1 MQPIILKLTI
11 ASLDELNDLID
22 SIDSQI
28 NDMLVQL
35 KIELDIDGDID
46 INSLKDVDDG
56 TQALINRI
64 KKLMS
69 TSERL
74 QKVHDSID
82 TAE

>member
-11 ASLDELNDLID
+11 ASLDELNDLTD

>member
-11 ASLDELNDLID
+11 TSLDELNDLTD

-35 KIELDIDGDID
+35 IIELDIDGDID

>member
-35 KIELDIDGDID
+35 KIELDIEGDID
-46 INSLKDVDDG
+46 ITSLKDVDDG

>member
-1 MQPIILKLTI
+1 MQPIILNLKIT
-11 ASLDELNDLID
+11 SLDELNDLTD

-64 KKLMS
+64 KKLMRI
-69 TSERL
+69 SEQL
-74 QKVHDSID
+74 QKIHDSID
-82 TAE
+82 TAK

>member
-11 ASLDELNDLID
+11 ASLDELNDLTD

-35 KIELDIDGDID
+35 KIELDIDCDID

>member
-11 ASLDELNDLID
+11 TSLDELNDLTD